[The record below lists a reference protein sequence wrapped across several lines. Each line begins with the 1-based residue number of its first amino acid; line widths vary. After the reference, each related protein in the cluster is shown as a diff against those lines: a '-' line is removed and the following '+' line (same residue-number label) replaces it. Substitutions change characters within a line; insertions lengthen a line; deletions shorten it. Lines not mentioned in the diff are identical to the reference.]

1 VYAEAEDG
9 RPVFVLPFG
18 DRLVLVGTTDIPFHG
33 DPAAARTDEAEID
46 YLLAA
51 VRRLF
56 PGAALSR
63 GAVVQHY
70 CGVRPLPARRADG
83 RSPAGITRRHLLIRH
98 PHAPLPLWSIVGGKL
113 TTCRSLA
120 EGAAAEI
127 LAVLGRPVTAT
138 SRSRPLPGA
147 CSAREAEEL
156 VGRLS
161 ARAVAAGLPGPVA
174 EGLARSV
181 VGLFGARAERALEGG
196 AGASA
201 ADAFALLAG
210 NRLPRGIVR
219 YCCDEEWGET
229 LADLVERR
237 LLLVFDPDLT
247 VTTLRA
253 IAAELVTEG
262 RLGAESVDGEIAAL
276 VALMADRYGKRLVD

>member
-1 VYAEAEDG
+1 M
-9 RPVFVLPFG
+9 
-18 DRLVLVGTTDIPFHG
+18 
-33 DPAAARTDEAEID
+33 
-46 YLLAA
+46 
-51 VRRLF
+51 
-56 PGAALSR
+56 
-63 GAVVQHY
+63 
-70 CGVRPLPARRADG
+70 
-83 RSPAGITRRHLLIRH
+83 
-98 PHAPLPLWSIVGGKL
+98 GGKL

-174 EGLARSV
+174 EGLARGV
-181 VGLFGARAERALEGG
+181 VGLLGARAERALEGG

-210 NRLPRGIVR
+210 SRLPRGIVR